1 MKLWTNVLLPQ
12 VKSCCLPTSGSVTS
26 IVYQTVSLVS
36 NDPLFHVVGCF
47 NMYVYITND
56 YNYFNHCI
64 TLYLIIL
71 LERVCLIGYK
81 VICIVLYEVVNTF
94 ILPGTSILKSD
105 FLIGFIALME
115 YWYKSNVLDLIR
127 FTM

>member
-12 VKSCCLPTSGSVTS
+12 VKSCCLPTSGSVTC
-26 IVYQTVSLVS
+26 IVYQTVSFVS

-71 LERVCLIGYK
+71 LERVCLMGYK

>member
-1 MKLWTNVLLPQ
+1 
-12 VKSCCLPTSGSVTS
+12 
-26 IVYQTVSLVS
+26 
-36 NDPLFHVVGCF
+36 
-47 NMYVYITND
+47 MYVYITND